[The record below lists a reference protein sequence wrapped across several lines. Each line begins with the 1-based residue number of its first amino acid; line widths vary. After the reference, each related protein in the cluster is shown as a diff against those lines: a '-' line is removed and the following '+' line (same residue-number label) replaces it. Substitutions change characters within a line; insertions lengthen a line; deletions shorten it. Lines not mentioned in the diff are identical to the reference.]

1 MRHLRKAMERN
12 MPKSLKEDQELVP
25 GGDIRISGNMWVRTA
40 FDSARLRRVPR
51 EGEVRRVIQQ
61 IATVHDLCTLALI

>member
-1 MRHLRKAMERN
+1 MERY
-12 MPKSLKEDQELVP
+12 MPKSVKEEQELVP
-25 GGDIRISGNMWVRTA
+25 GGDIRINGNMWLRTT

-61 IATVHDLCTLALI
+61 IATLYDLCTLALD